1 MLKERNEVRTAN
13 AGYEQALKNMMLEK
27 NRSKGPMDTDLLDL
41 YSELMYEITE
51 LWTAIRREGNDR
63 VAEEA
68 GDCIAYLSRMIEVI
82 KYGSEV

>member
-13 AGYEQALKNMMLEK
+13 AGYEQALKNMMIEK
-27 NRSKGPMDTDLLDL
+27 NISKGAMDTDLLDL
-41 YSELMYEITE
+41 YADLMYEITE
-51 LWTAIRREGNDR
+51 LWTAIRKEGNDR

-68 GDCIAYLSRMIEVI
+68 GYCISYLSRMVEVI